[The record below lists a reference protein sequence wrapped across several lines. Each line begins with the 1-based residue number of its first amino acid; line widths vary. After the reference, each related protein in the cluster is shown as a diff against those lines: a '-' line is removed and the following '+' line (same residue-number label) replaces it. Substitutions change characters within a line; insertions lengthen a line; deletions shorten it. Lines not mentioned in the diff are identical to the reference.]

1 MESMPLELDK
11 PLILPD
17 ELRVELQKVHG
28 ELVSEGE
35 VKKYVR
41 GNFVITVGDVV
52 TYTLLK
58 LGLDINVAVVDYK
71 TKRSEVIFEDI
82 KKFGDIF
89 FKVKNP
95 AGTITPELWKAV
107 RDAIESKKRT
117 RIDVEGE
124 EDLAVLPAV
133 LFAPQGAIVIYGM
146 PNTGLVILKVKDEDK
161 KSAME
166 IIKRMEV

>member
-1 MESMPLELDK
+1 MPLELDK

-17 ELRVELQKVHG
+17 ELRGELQKVHG
-28 ELVSEGE
+28 ELVSEEE
-35 VKKYVR
+35 VEKHVR

-58 LGLDINVAVVDYK
+58 LRLDINVAVVDYK

-82 KKFGDIF
+82 KKFGDIV

-95 AGTITPELWKAV
+95 PGTITPELWRAV

-124 EDLAVLPAV
+124 EDLAVIPAV